1 LKDVELRVIRELIR
15 DCRRSDRELAKPAG
29 VSQPTV
35 SRIRPRLEKEGV
47 LDYTAVP
54 NLAKLGFEI
63 LAFTFAKLKHPL
75 TPEDLEK
82 ARKDVHGVLNK
93 ENASVILGMSGMGC
107 DADRVLV
114 SFHEHYSAYLSFIRF
129 IKSQSLVEIDGAK
142 NFIVNLLGEKH
153 FLPLNFTGI
162 AGYILKSKELSKSKQ
177 TA

>member
-63 LAFTFAKLKHPL
+63 LAITFGSRAGLEPNLQLRVQKARDFIDRHPNLIFVSSGNGMNSDRVAISVHKDYSDYARFKQEIAEEWAEIMVAKGSFVISLTSDSTLKNFTFKYLADAI
-75 TPEDLEK
+75 EEK
-82 ARKDVHGVLNK
+82 EAR
-93 ENASVILGMSGMGC
+93 E
-107 DADRVLV
+107 
-114 SFHEHYSAYLSFIRF
+114 
-129 IKSQSLVEIDGAK
+129 
-142 NFIVNLLGEKH
+142 
-153 FLPLNFTGI
+153 
-162 AGYILKSKELSKSKQ
+162 
-177 TA
+177 TAPVA